1 LDKVAEAET
10 MRQSNRLQLNAV
22 PTASGGIAR
31 AAFELACRARVAVEP
46 ILQKAGITVRQI
58 KDPRARIAVKDQIEL
73 LDLIAERL
81 GDEFLG
87 IRLAQKIDL
96 RELGFLYYVLASSQ
110 SVGEALKRAARYS
123 KLQNEG
129 VAIRYRQGK
138 VINLSLEYVG
148 VPRRADRHQIEFIV
162 TIILRICRHLAGRE
176 IMPITVGFVHRR
188 ARLPDDLRLLFGTDV
203 AFNNQTDEIEF
214 AGMMASMDVVS
225 ADPYLN
231 SLLVQYYDDVLASRH
246 VRSSPWRLKVENAAA
261 PLLPH
266 GQAQIGEIAR
276 QLGVSRRTLSRRLAA
291 EGQSFGKILDSLRF
305 ELAKRYLH
313 EQDLP
318 LSEISWL
325 LGYRETAALNHA
337 FKRWSGKTPTQAR
350 SEWS

>member
-1 LDKVAEAET
+1 
-10 MRQSNRLQLNAV
+10 
-22 PTASGGIAR
+22 
-31 AAFELACRARVAVEP
+31 
-46 ILQKAGITVRQI
+46 
-58 KDPRARIAVKDQIEL
+58 
-73 LDLIAERL
+73 
-81 GDEFLG
+81 
-87 IRLAQKIDL
+87 
-96 RELGFLYYVLASSQ
+96 
-110 SVGEALKRAARYS
+110 
-123 KLQNEG
+123 
-129 VAIRYRQGK
+129 
-138 VINLSLEYVG
+138 
-148 VPRRADRHQIEFIV
+148 
-162 TIILRICRHLAGRE
+162 
-176 IMPITVGFVHRR
+176 
-188 ARLPDDLRLLFGTDV
+188 
-203 AFNNQTDEIEF
+203 
-214 AGMMASMDVVS
+214 MDVVS

-231 SLLVQYYDDVLASRH
+231 SLLVQYFDDVLASRH
-246 VRSSPWRLKVENAAA
+246 VRSSPWRLKVENAVA

-291 EGQSFGKILDSLRF
+291 EGQSFGEILDSLRF

>member
-1 LDKVAEAET
+1 MSRRSDKVAEAET

-73 LDLIAERL
+73 LDLIAKRL

-148 VPRRADRHQIEFIV
+148 VPRRTDRHQIEFIV

-203 AFNNQTDEIEF
+203 AFNNQMDEIEF
-214 AGMMASMDVVS
+214 AGMMRA
-225 ADPYLN
+225 
-231 SLLVQYYDDVLASRH
+231 
-246 VRSSPWRLKVENAAA
+246 W
-261 PLLPH
+261 
-266 GQAQIGEIAR
+266 
-276 QLGVSRRTLSRRLAA
+276 T
-291 EGQSFGKILDSLRF
+291 
-305 ELAKRYLH
+305 
-313 EQDLP
+313 
-318 LSEISWL
+318 
-325 LGYRETAALNHA
+325 
-337 FKRWSGKTPTQAR
+337 
-350 SEWS
+350 